1 MTSQYHVS
9 SSPNKLLIVEDDAA
23 TRFALAKILT
33 YTGYEV
39 TTAATL
45 ATALMKC
52 EEHDCVLLD
61 LHLPD
66 GLGLEVLRRL
76 REKGGRTHIAIC
88 SAAYDP
94 ELRQRVEHY
103 RPDAVFIKPI
113 DLDALLKWI
122 QRCCKERPSHGA
134 ATEDSPDSLDTSNR
148 RPPLL

>member
-1 MTSQYHVS
+1 
-9 SSPNKLLIVEDDAA
+9 LLIVEDDAA

-33 YTGYEV
+33 YSGYEV
-39 TTAATL
+39 STAATL
-45 ATALMKC
+45 ASALVKC
-52 EEHDCVLLD
+52 EDHTCVLLD

-76 REKGGRTHIAIC
+76 REKGGGINIAIC

-113 DLDALLKWI
+113 DLDALMDWI
-122 QRCCKERPSHGA
+122 KRVCQMDCA
-134 ATEDSPDSLDTSNR
+134 ARNQAPAKHTTDSLDAPSA
-148 RPPLL
+148 PPPSL